1 MPSYLLTIQTEH
13 VKILNIQASCLPL
26 LVQKPVFMFCI
37 FCFLFFVLQGGG
49 GGLSALYSMR
59 DLSSLTRDRTRAPC
73 SGSAES

>member
-1 MPSYLLTIQTEH
+1 MSSSVGPETSLH
-13 VKILNIQASCLPL
+13 VLY
-26 LVQKPVFMFCI
+26 
-37 FCFLFFVLQGGG
+37 FLFFVLQGGG